1 MSRRTKRGFTLIEL
15 LVVIAII
22 AVLVAILLPAVQQ
35 AREAARKSQCQ
46 NNLKQLGIG
55 LHSYNETYMVF
66 PYATSTSGRLNAPH
80 IATNHTGYISLLPY
94 IDQAALFN
102 KFDPNEATGNFT
114 HTRGTSYLAGGGA
127 TATGNGILS
136 QTKIP
141 SLLCPSDDGSQFLP
155 VSDVNYGCVVGQPS
169 YRTTYGFSVSTGNPL
184 ITTPFWLSEGL
195 ATRAM
200 FGVCS
205 NAAMRD
211 IKDGTSNT
219 VAMVETTLEVHDGR
233 TPSWACVQHVG
244 GGINFGNQNLAY
256 APNQWWCCA
265 WATPPNAN
273 FRPGRLG
280 EWGSPG
286 SLHVGGLNLLMA
298 DGGVIFVSENMDA
311 VVRQRVQCI
320 ADGLKLD
327 DIR

>member
-1 MSRRTKRGFTLIEL
+1 MSVRRRGFTLIEL

-46 NNLKQLGIG
+46 NNMKQLGIA

-66 PYATSTSGRLNAPH
+66 PYATSTNSRFNLPA

-94 IDQAALFN
+94 IDQAGLYN
-102 KFDPNEATGNFT
+102 KFDPTQASGNFT
-114 HTRGTSYLAGGGA
+114 NGAGSAPLAGGGA
-127 TATGNGILS
+127 TAAGNGVLAN
-136 QTKIP
+136 TKLP
-141 SLLCPSDDGSQFLP
+141 SLLCPSDDGGLFYPSGDQY
-155 VSDVNYGCVVGQPS
+155 YGCVTGVPS
-169 YRTTYGFSVSTGNPL
+169 YRTSYGFSVVNGNPG
-184 ITTPFWLSEGL
+184 TTLWTNEAMAS
-195 ATRAM
+195 RAL

-205 NAAMRD
+205 NAQMRD

-219 VAMVETTLEVHDGR
+219 VAMVETTLEVYDGKA
-233 TPSWACVQHVG
+233 PSWACAQHVG
-244 GGINFGNQNLAY
+244 AGINFSSTNVAY
-256 APNQWWCCA
+256 SPNQWYCCA
-265 WATPPNAN
+265 WQTPPMTNY
-273 FRPGRLG
+273 RPGRNG

-286 SLHVGGLNLLMA
+286 SAHTGGLNLLMA

-311 VVRQRVQCI
+311 VVRQRVAFI
-320 ADGLKLD
+320 SDGLKLD